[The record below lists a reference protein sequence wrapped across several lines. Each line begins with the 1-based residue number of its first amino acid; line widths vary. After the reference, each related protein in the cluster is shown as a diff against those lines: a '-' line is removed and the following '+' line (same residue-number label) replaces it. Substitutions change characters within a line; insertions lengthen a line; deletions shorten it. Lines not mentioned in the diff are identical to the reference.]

1 MSEIASHKMGRESA
15 TDRSGKSL
23 ISRMCKEL
31 LRISKG
37 KKKQKQESPTE
48 MGKIFEQTFHKREYP
63 SGQ

>member
-23 ISRMCKEL
+23 LSRMCKEL

-37 KKKQKQESPTE
+37 KKQKQKPTGE
-48 MGKIFEQTFHKREYP
+48 PKRN
-63 SGQ
+63 G